1 MVRDIFMKFHYLSRV
16 NFYAMFDEYG
26 QMLFTSHTNSG
37 FEKVYSLDIPTSNK
51 VTFYEKF
58 GTAENVIFVIF
69 AIALYAYATVT
80 IIKMRE
86 KKTK

>member
-1 MVRDIFMKFHYLSRV
+1 MNFHYLSRV

-26 QMLFTSHTNSG
+26 QMLFTSHTNNG

-58 GTAENVIFVIF
+58 GTAVCLCYCYDYKKERKENEINSI
-69 AIALYAYATVT
+69 
-80 IIKMRE
+80 
-86 KKTK
+86 